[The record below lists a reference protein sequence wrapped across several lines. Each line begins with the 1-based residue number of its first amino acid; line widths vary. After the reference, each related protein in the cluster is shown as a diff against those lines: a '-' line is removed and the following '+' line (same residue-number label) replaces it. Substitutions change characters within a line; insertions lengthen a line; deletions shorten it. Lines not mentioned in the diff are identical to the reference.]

1 MGNVFARGGLQTGG
15 IGGWKYSRAR
25 FEQAMRK
32 YDEIM
37 AYKAA
42 GKPHPLALDLIRGA
56 NYYWEEIGVASANG
70 GPDGRGFFD
79 KKAAQDYA
87 RAHFG
92 ASAYTE
98 KAITP
103 NQESQAPAPPPPPPP
118 ADDPA
123 DPMNPESEDEP
134 APAEPAEPLY
144 EGQLGV
150 TTGTNGATIYTH
162 DGETIT
168 KELYDKIRAD
178 RALAARGTPH
188 SGNSDAMNRV
198 ANMSTAGTGSTTGAV
213 PITSADIPQ
222 AQATQTQGQSTG
234 RPQPFATTYNPAG
247 PGTAQAQSTQGP
259 QGITTQ
265 TRVTGYQQTQNQLN
279 QVNSQ
284 QSGYSGNTRWQPFR
298 G

>member
-1 MGNVFARGGLQTGG
+1 MLTRQGLQPGG

-37 AYKAA
+37 SYRAA
-42 GKPHPLALDLIRGA
+42 GKPHPLAADLLFGA
-56 NYYWEEIGVASANG
+56 NQYWQEIGVASERG
-70 GPDGRGFFD
+70 GPDGRGYFD

-98 KAITP
+98 KAVTP
-103 NQESQAPAPPPPPPP
+103 NQQSQAPTPATPPP

-123 DPMNPESEDEP
+123 DPGDPGEEDAAPEEQ
-134 APAEPAEPLY
+134 AEPLY

-168 KELYDKIRAD
+168 KELYDKIRGD
-178 RALAARGTPH
+178 RAAAAREEPH
-188 SGNSDAMNRV
+188 
-198 ANMSTAGTGSTTGAV
+198 TGAS
-213 PITSADIPQ
+213 SAKQ
-222 AQATQTQGQSTG
+222 AVQDANRAAANSARDKRREQMAAQGSA
-234 RPQPFATTYNPAG
+234 RAQPFATTYNPAG
-247 PGTAQAQSTQGP
+247 AGTAQAQATQGQ
-259 QGITTQ
+259 QGADTQ

>member
-1 MGNVFARGGLQTGG
+1 VFARGGLQTGG

-92 ASAYTE
+92 PSAYTE
-98 KAITP
+98 KAVTP
-103 NQESQAPAPPPPPPP
+103 NQQSQAPTPAEPPPPT
-118 ADDPA
+118 DTEDPA
-123 DPMNPESEDEP
+123 DPGDPGEEEEVPE
-134 APAEPAEPLY
+134 EPAEPLY

-168 KELYDKIRAD
+168 KELYDKIRGD
-178 RALAARGTPH
+178 RAAAARPEPH
-188 SGNSDAMNRV
+188 VNGITTEKQAMYDASR
-198 ANMSTAGTGSTTGAV
+198 AARDA
-213 PITSADIPQ
+213 ARKKRQEQ
-222 AQATQTQGQSTG
+222 AAMAQTQSA
-234 RPQPFATTYNPAG
+234 RSIAPFATTYNPAG